1 MKWRVDRFDLSWLL
15 IHFAD
20 ICSVLTLIISMIQG
34 GKKLRFI
41 ALENNLKVLKV
52 TFQVGNY
59 SSSMIDKQF
68 NVISQWTMG
77 ESLSMQISI
86 DRYTLRCQ
94 VFIKKPIQRG
104 LQRWVETRNRFA
116 VALLAIASRHSTAR
130 CLRDAQRNYPRHGIV
145 SNPMKTDVCKHLVK
159 AM

>member
-1 MKWRVDRFDLSWLL
+1 MKWR
-15 IHFAD
+15 
-20 ICSVLTLIISMIQG
+20 
-34 GKKLRFI
+34 RFI

-52 TFQVGNY
+52 TFQVDNY

-86 DRYTLRCQ
+86 DRYTLRCE

-104 LQRWVETRNRFA
+104 LQRWAETRNRFA

-130 CLRDAQRNYPRHGIV
+130 CLRDAERNYPRHGIV
-145 SNPMKTDVCKHLVK
+145 STSMKRRMWAFDESLRSNDLVK
-159 AM
+159 FVCTLTSKNKSSQ